1 MKFTTITVTNL
12 DNLRIRPMCFT
23 FSKSSVNNMSGVHP
37 DMIMIYMESIKV
49 SPIDFGVPKDGGLRL
64 AARQKEMLDDPD
76 IETKCDGYIN
86 ISNHQAKK
94 DGLGYALDFYAY
106 INKRASWDKIH
117 LAIIAGVIMSTATRL
132 LKEGKISIKIKWG
145 GEFGSNSFHGWDYP
159 HTEVVLIK

>member
-1 MKFTTITVTNL
+1 
-12 DNLRIRPMCFT
+12 MCFT

-37 DMIMIYMESIKV
+37 DMIKIYMESIKV
-49 SPIDFGVPKDGGLRL
+49 SPIDFGVPSTGGLRTKGEQNL
-64 AARQKEMLDDPD
+64 LFQTGKS
-76 IETKCDGYIN
+76 KCDGFN
-86 ISNHQAKK
+86 DISHHQAKK

-106 INKRASWDKIH
+106 INKRASWDEIH